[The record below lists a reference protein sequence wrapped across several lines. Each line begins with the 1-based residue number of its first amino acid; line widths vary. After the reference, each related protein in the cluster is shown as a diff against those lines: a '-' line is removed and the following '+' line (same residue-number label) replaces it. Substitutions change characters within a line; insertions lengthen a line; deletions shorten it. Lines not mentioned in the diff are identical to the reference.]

1 MAKIDELKAKHGQL
15 ASVTTPDG
23 RTLTVSKPS
32 AAAFRRFT
40 DRLTQDKG
48 SKASAF
54 EELVL
59 ACVVEPAAPDGK
71 PDVPQA
77 QSILADYPALTVSLA
92 GAVQE
97 LGGSDLPISKS

>member
-1 MAKIDELKAKHGQL
+1 MDLEALRVKHGQI
-15 ASVTTPDG
+15 ASVTVPDG
-23 RTLTVSKPS
+23 RVLVVAKPG

-40 DRLTQDKG
+40 DKLTQDKQ

-59 ACVVEPAAPDGK
+59 ACVVEPASPDGK
-71 PDVPQA
+71 PDVPRA
-77 QSILADYPALTVSLA
+77 QSILADYPALTISLA
-92 GAVQE
+92 ATVQE